1 MHINFGLHSLPFR
14 KVFKFI
20 SLVFVLGLG
29 LTKSIISITVDRDVL
44 RWIRAKVEEGVF
56 ANRSHA
62 FGYSV
67 RQLMKKEKKRGTS
80 QTPS

>member
-1 MHINFGLHSLPFR
+1 MHTLFPFR

-29 LTKSIISITVDRDVL
+29 LAKSVVSITVDRDVL

-62 FGYSV
+62 FEYSV
-67 RQLMKKEKKRGTS
+67 RQLMKKEKRRGTS
-80 QTPS
+80 QESS